1 MARGPNS
8 LTGVLKSSGIARDL
22 LSQAQDMQRLLPRVR
37 KHLPSPLESHCRAA
51 LVKKRQLILFV
62 DSPAWASRLRYYSRN
77 LRSLLLREGMRVD
90 RVSVRVMISEAPHQH
105 IRRRAAK
112 RLSTDNASLIR
123 QTAEGIG
130 DEGLSAA
137 LRRLGSHV

>member
-8 LTGVLKSSGIARDL
+8 LTGVLRSSGIARDL
-22 LSQAQDMQRLLPRVR
+22 LSQAQDMQRLLTRVR
-37 KHLPSPLESHCRAA
+37 MHLPSPLESHCRAA

-77 LRSLLLREGMRVD
+77 LKSLLLREGMRVE
-90 RVSVRVMISEAPHQH
+90 RVSVRVMISDAPHQH
-105 IRRRAAK
+105 HGKAAK
-112 RLSTDNASLIR
+112 KLSTDNASLIR
-123 QTAEGIG
+123 QTAECIG
-130 DEGLSAA
+130 DEDLSAA

>member
-8 LTGVLKSSGIARDL
+8 LTGVLKSSGTVRDL
-22 LSQAQDMQRLLPRVR
+22 LSQAQDMQRLLTRVR

-51 LVKKRQLILFV
+51 LVKKRQLMLFV

-77 LRSLLLREGMRVD
+77 LKSLLLREGMRVE
-90 RVSVRVMISEAPHQH
+90 RVSVRVMISDAPQQH
-105 IRRRAAK
+105 KGKAAK
-112 RLSTDNASLIR
+112 KLSTENASLIR

-130 DEGLSAA
+130 DEELSAA
-137 LRRLGSHV
+137 LKRLGSHV